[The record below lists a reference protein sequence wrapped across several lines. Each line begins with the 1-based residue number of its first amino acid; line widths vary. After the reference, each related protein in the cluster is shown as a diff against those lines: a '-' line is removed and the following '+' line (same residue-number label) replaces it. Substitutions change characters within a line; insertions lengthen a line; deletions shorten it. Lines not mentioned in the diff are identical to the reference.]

1 MHDIILFMFSK
12 IMRMVVII
20 KITPE
25 FFKSNT
31 DTECQV

>member
-1 MHDIILFMFSK
+1 MHDTILFVFSK

-20 KITPE
+20 TIIPE

-31 DTECQV
+31 ATECHV